1 MPQEDIVEMSTN
13 ENEIVK
19 ALQKG
24 HTEAVHL
31 LVNRYGDRLFKAAF
45 LLCQGESEAQDLV
58 QETLYQALKSMKKFK
73 GASSVYTWLYGIL
86 LNVNRQYIRKK
97 KFLRFPGFSPHVKPD
112 ENADMQREI
121 EQDLDMEKVYS
132 TVFSLLKTLAP
143 RHREVLV
150 LRYFE
155 DLKIKEI
162 AEILAVSPG
171 TVKSRLHYAITYLRK
186 KIPQHLNLF
195 ANWDTNKNKRR
206 IQ

>member
-1 MPQEDIVEMSTN
+1 MQQEDNVEINTD
-13 ENEIVK
+13 EKEIVT

-24 HTEAVHL
+24 QMEAVHI
-31 LVNRYGDRLFKAAF
+31 LVNRCGNRLFKAAF

-86 LNVNRQYIRKK
+86 LNVNRQYRRKK
-97 KFLRFPGFSPHVKPD
+97 KFLHLPGFSPHVKSD
-112 ENADMQREI
+112 DNIDIQREI

-132 TVFSLLKTLAP
+132 TVLSLLKTLAP

-171 TVKSRLHYAITYLRK
+171 TVKSRLHYATSYLRK
-186 KIPQHLNLF
+186 KIPKHLNLF
-195 ANWDTNKNKRR
+195 ANRDTNKNKRR